1 MAHDIFISY
10 STKDQKV
17 VDALSAYLEQNG
29 IGCFVAYRDIP
40 NGIVWAKAVTEAI
53 ESCKLMIVVFSEN
66 FNSSKQVDREIEMCI
81 EEGKSVLTFKIEN
94 VEFKGVKK
102 YFLKNLNWI
111 DAFPNPENSFKK
123 LYDNVVRLIPE
134 IGAKKSDETMR
145 RLDDEVIRR
154 LDDEVI
160 EPEKEDIVK
169 KPLIKKNTPINQKD
183 NTAKSSLTKNNNFNK
198 RIFFITLLIIFGVA
212 AVVASVL
219 FFIHNKSQNIPED
232 NTGIIDNSPEIEE
245 VVSNVPDTNILT
257 INKIEPEKEKSVPC
271 VTPVVNTNCPKK
283 TEKVN
288 PTTNQ
293 KTETVKIV
301 YTESAVLISTSGEQF
316 EVEGGDSFVGDIEKA
331 TGKLIQGRIL
341 DKDKKTKRLVMV
353 KRQQ

>member
-29 IGCFVAYRDIP
+29 ISCFVAYRDIP

-81 EEGKSVLTFKIEN
+81 EEGKSILTFKIEN

-123 LYDNVVRLIPE
+123 LYDNVLRLIPE
-134 IGAKKSDETMR
+134 IKIQKK
-145 RLDDEVIRR
+145 
-154 LDDEVI
+154 
-160 EPEKEDIVK
+160 DIAE
-169 KPLIKKNTPINQKD
+169 KPLIKKNNLINKKD
-183 NTAKSSLTKNNNFNK
+183 NTAKPSLTKSNNFNK
-198 RIFFITLLIIFGVA
+198 SIFFITLLIVFGVA

-232 NTGIIDNSPEIEE
+232 NTGITDNSPKIEE
-245 VVSNVPDTNILT
+245 VVPNVPDTNIQ
-257 INKIEPEKEKSVPC
+257 IVNEIEPEKEKS
-271 VTPVVNTNCPKK
+271 TPVVNTHCPKK
-283 TEKVN
+283 TDNVN
-288 PTTNQ
+288 QTSNQ
-293 KTETVKIV
+293 KTEFVEIV
-301 YTESAVLISTSGEQF
+301 YTESAILISTSGEQF
-316 EVEGGDSFVGDIEKA
+316 EVESGDRFKGDIEKA
-331 TGKLIQGRIL
+331 TGKLIQGNIL
-341 DKDKKTKRLVMV
+341 DKDKKTKHLVMV
-353 KRQQ
+353 KRHQ